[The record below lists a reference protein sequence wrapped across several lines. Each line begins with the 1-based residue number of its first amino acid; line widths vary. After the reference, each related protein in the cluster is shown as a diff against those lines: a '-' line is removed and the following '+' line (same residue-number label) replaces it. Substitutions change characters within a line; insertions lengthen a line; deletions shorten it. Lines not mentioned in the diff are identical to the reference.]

1 MRETL
6 EARPARAVYQQ
17 NIELPVLGFVLLDG
31 CMASLNITCMSALR
45 VRGVDVVEPL
55 AVRDFFVFFDGH
67 IA

>member
-17 NIELPVLGFVLLDG
+17 NIELPVIGFVLPDG
-31 CMASLNITCMSALR
+31 GAASLNITCMGALR
-45 VRGVDVVEPL
+45 VRGVDIVEPL
-55 AVRDFFVFFDGH
+55 AVRDLFVFFDRH